1 MENNDNNIEQEITLY
16 TLGKRSYEEC
26 SEEAKK
32 RLDPKWSS
40 DYISYDTRK
49 DHDKIN

>member
-1 MENNDNNIEQEITLY
+1 MNMEIEQEITLY

-40 DYISYDTRK
+40 DYISYNTK
-49 DHDKIN
+49 KEKPIYPWL